1 MNFSEIKERL
11 PEYSESQKR
20 ALVTISL
27 LAIGF
32 ACLLFA
38 TTRGSAIAQ
47 ETPKPLL
54 SLSPV
59 KQTILVHVAGKV
71 KKPDV
76 YPLLQGSRVAD
87 AIKAAGGTKKGVD
100 LSDINLARIL
110 IDGEQIYVGYVA
122 AVDRS
127 TPKKS
132 VKKYSGIVNINR
144 ATKAEFDSLVGIGPV
159 IAGKIVTY
167 RNQNGSF
174 MAIEDLLKVS
184 GIGAKTLERIRPRLT
199 L

>member
-1 MNFSEIKERL
+1 MNFSELKERL

-87 AIKAAGGTKKGVD
+87 AIKAAGGAKKGVD

-127 TPKKS
+127 TPKNS

-174 MAIEDLLKVS
+174 MAIDDLLKVS

>member
-87 AIKAAGGTKKGVD
+87 AIKAAGGAKKGVD

-132 VKKYSGIVNINR
+132 VKKYTGIININR

>member
-87 AIKAAGGTKKGVD
+87 AIKAAGGAKKGVD
-100 LSDINLARIL
+100 LSEINLARIL

-127 TPKKS
+127 TPKNS
-132 VKKYSGIVNINR
+132 VKKYTGIININR

-167 RNQNGSF
+167 RNQNGPF

>member
-1 MNFSEIKERL
+1 MNFSELKERL

-87 AIKAAGGTKKGVD
+87 AIKAAGGAKKGVD

>member
-1 MNFSEIKERL
+1 MNFSEIRERF
-11 PEYSESQKR
+11 PDYSESQKR

-71 KKPDV
+71 EKPDV

-87 AIKAAGGTKKGVD
+87 AIKAAGGAKKGVD

-127 TPKKS
+127 TPKNS

>member
-87 AIKAAGGTKKGVD
+87 AIKAAGGAKKGVD

-127 TPKKS
+127 TPKNS
-132 VKKYSGIVNINR
+132 VKKYSGIININR